1 MARGLRLV
9 DRQGAHGP
17 RLVDRQGCAERA
29 GIVSRIMPADSALE
43 AAGSGTRLQHRV
55 TEGLGREIASGIR
68 PVDSRIVPEDI
79 GRRYDVSR
87 TVVREAFRALEA
99 RGMIRAR
106 PRAGTQVQP
115 ESSWNLLDPEV
126 IRWRAAGPAGETQ
139 LRELLLLREAV
150 EPAAARLFAST
161 GGTARREE
169 LSAAAAEL
177 ALAAEARSLPRFTAA
192 DQRFHRILVEGSG
205 NAVLAQLLG
214 TLAAALDSRY
224 GSGVPTFTAATDR
237 AVDQHRRLAE
247 AIAAGDADLA
257 EVASR
262 TLVRD
267 TAEEIRATARG

>member
-1 MARGLRLV
+1 
-9 DRQGAHGP
+9 
-17 RLVDRQGCAERA
+17 
-29 GIVSRIMPADSALE
+29 MPVDSALE
-43 AAGSGTRLQHRV
+43 ASGSGRRLQRRV
-55 TEGLGREIASGIR
+55 AEGLGREIASGVR
-68 PVDSRIVPEDI
+68 PADSQIVPEEI

-115 ESSWNLLDPEV
+115 ESSWNLLDPDV
-126 IRWRAAGPAGETQ
+126 IQWRATGPAGETQ
-139 LRELLLLREAV
+139 LQELLLLREAV
-150 EPAAARLFAST
+150 EPAAARLFASR
-161 GGTARREE
+161 GGTVRREE

-177 ALAAEARSLPRFTAA
+177 ALAAEARSLPRFTSA
-192 DQRFHRILVEGSG
+192 DQSFHRILVEGSG

-214 TLAAALDSRY
+214 TIAAALDSRY

-247 AIAAGDADLA
+247 AIAAGDADRA
-257 EVASR
+257 EAEAR

-267 TAEEIRATARG
+267 TAEEIRATPTG

>member
-1 MARGLRLV
+1 M
-9 DRQGAHGP
+9 
-17 RLVDRQGCAERA
+17 
-29 GIVSRIMPADSALE
+29 SRIMPVDSALE
-43 AAGSGTRLQHRV
+43 ASGSGRRLQRRV
-55 TEGLGREIASGIR
+55 AEGLGREIASGVR
-68 PVDSRIVPEDI
+68 AADSQIVPEEI

-115 ESSWNLLDPEV
+115 ESSWNLLDPDV
-126 IRWRAAGPAGETQ
+126 IQWRASGPASETQ
-139 LRELLLLREAV
+139 LQELLLLREAV
-150 EPAAARLFAST
+150 EPAAARLFATS
-161 GGTARREE
+161 GRTAGQQE

-177 ALAAEARSLPRFTAA
+177 ALAAEARSLPRFTSA
-192 DQRFHRILVEGSG
+192 DQSFHRILVEGSG

-247 AIAAGDADLA
+247 AIAAGDADRA
-257 EVASR
+257 ESAAR

-267 TAEEIRATARG
+267 TAAEIRATSTGRGTA